1 MAQLK
6 DAGFAVEMDSSEE
19 TLNKRIRNAQLI
31 GFNFIAVVGAKERD
45 SNTVSVRERQQGEE
59 AAKQSVLPV
68 SDFIAQLKSLKT
80 SFK

>member
-1 MAQLK
+1 MEL
-6 DAGFAVEMDSSEE
+6 DSSEE

-45 SNTVSVRERQQGEE
+45 SGTVAVRERQQGEDP
-59 AAKQSVLPV
+59 AKQSTMAIP
-68 SDFIAQLKSLKT
+68 DFLSHLRSLKT